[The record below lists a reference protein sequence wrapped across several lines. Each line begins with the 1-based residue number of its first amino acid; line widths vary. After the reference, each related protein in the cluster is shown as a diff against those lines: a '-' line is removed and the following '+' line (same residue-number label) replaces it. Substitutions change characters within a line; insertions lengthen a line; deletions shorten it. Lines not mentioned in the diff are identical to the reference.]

1 MLATAAKND
10 QQKGIQIK
18 EKESQRNITAKVQR
32 LSTNFTRVV
41 NLFPDRD
48 LERIEHVFITDS
60 PGFESSPFFL
70 TNDYQILF
78 VRSQERLRD
87 LAAGEEEK
95 EKNGS
100 FQFEFQ
106 FQDKYFVN
114 ITVVKVELTIV
125 DDNST
130 SCLVSNEHLCS
141 EVSRPGECESS
152 CGEGAKNGGRC
163 QWVQE
168 NR

>member
-1 MLATAAKND
+1 MSVLFQAYFPLTIEVANATKGEPLMLATAAKND

-32 LSTNFTRVV
+32 PSTNFTRVV

-78 VRSQERLRD
+78 VRSKL
-87 LAAGEEEK
+87 
-95 EKNGS
+95 
-100 FQFEFQ
+100 
-106 FQDKYFVN
+106 
-114 ITVVKVELTIV
+114 
-125 DDNST
+125 
-130 SCLVSNEHLCS
+130 
-141 EVSRPGECESS
+141 
-152 CGEGAKNGGRC
+152 
-163 QWVQE
+163 
-168 NR
+168 